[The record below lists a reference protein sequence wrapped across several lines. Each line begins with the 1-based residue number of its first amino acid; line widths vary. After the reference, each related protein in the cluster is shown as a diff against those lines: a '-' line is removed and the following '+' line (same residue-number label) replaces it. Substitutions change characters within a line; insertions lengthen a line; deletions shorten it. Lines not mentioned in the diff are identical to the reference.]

1 MASPSGSAPGSTRG
15 SAPVAIRMASA
26 LISSSPA
33 RTVPGPASRPCAV
46 IILTSSAATR
56 AAMSR
61 DWAWARSVIRWYSRA
76 ALTVARPLVA
86 MPSPALLKSRAIALE
101 VSMSDLEGTQS
112 VSTQAPPSPSE
123 STTVTSAPSWA
134 ATRAAS

>member
-1 MASPSGSAPGSTRG
+1 MFSA
-15 SAPVAIRMASA
+15 AIR
-26 LISSSPA
+26 
-33 RTVPGPASRPCAV
+33 AV
-46 IILTSSAATR
+46 
-56 AAMSR
+56 MSR
-61 DWAWARSVIRWYSRA
+61 DWARARSVIRSYSRA
-76 ALTVARPLVA
+76 ALTVARPPVA
-86 MPSPALLKSRAIALE
+86 MPRPALRLSSVIALE

>member
-1 MASPSGSAPGSTRG
+1 VRVDHLDVLGGDTRG
-15 SAPVAIRMASA
+15 DVAGLRAGQVGDP
-26 LISSSPA
+26 LVQP
-33 RTVPGPASRPCAV
+33 RGVDGGPAAGV
-46 IILTSSAATR
+46 
-56 AAMSR
+56 
-61 DWAWARSVIRWYSRA
+61 
-76 ALTVARPLVA
+76 
-86 MPSPALLKSRAIALE
+86 IALE

>member
-1 MASPSGSAPGSTRG
+1 MRSPSGSAPGSTRG
-15 SAPVAIRMASA
+15 SAPVAIRTASA

-33 RTVPGPASRPCAV
+33 RTVPGAV
-46 IILTSSAATR
+46 SLPFAAITRTSSAATR
-56 AAMSR
+56 AVMSR
-61 DWAWARSVIRWYSRA
+61 DWARARSVIRSYRRA
-76 ALTVARPLVA
+76 ALTVARPPVA
-86 MPSPALLKSRAIALE
+86 MPSPALRLSSVIALE

-123 STTVTSAPSWA
+123 STRVTSAPSWA